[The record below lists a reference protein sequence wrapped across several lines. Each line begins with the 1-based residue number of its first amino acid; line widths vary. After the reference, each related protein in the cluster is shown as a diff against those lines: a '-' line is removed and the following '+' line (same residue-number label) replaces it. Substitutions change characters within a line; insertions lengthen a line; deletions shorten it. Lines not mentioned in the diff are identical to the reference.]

1 MPLPKKILTR
11 EILTKTEL
19 IRLEKLISNFS
30 NGPSL
35 TRLLFSSKGRAW
47 LRSTL
52 NEHSLERYFHNML
65 GNKTLLRY
73 VKFLRY

>member
-19 IRLEKLISNFS
+19 IRLEKLIYNFS

-35 TRLLFSSKGRAW
+35 TRLLLSSKGRAW

-73 VKFLRY
+73 VKCLHY